1 MQKGL
6 SILQIPFTAQTN
18 HQNANQY
25 WDQKHARKSYKG
37 IVSFGGPKHMSVSFG
52 GPKHMRVSFGGPKH
66 MSVSLGGPKLR

>member
-1 MQKGL
+1 MRNYTK
-6 SILQIPFTAQTN
+6 QIPKVLLGTASR
-18 HQNANQY
+18 
-25 WDQKHARKSYKG
+25 HARKSYTG